1 MYTEMTY
8 FLQAVED
15 RLKERGSEDITTIIL
30 RQLISDAQK
39 KEEKAEKDNIQ
50 ALDDLDHH

>member
-1 MYTEMTY
+1 MYREMIY

-15 RLKERGSEDITTIIL
+15 RLKERGSEDITTTIL
-30 RQLISDAQK
+30 RQFILDAQK
-39 KEEKAEKDNIQ
+39 KEEKAEKDQIQ